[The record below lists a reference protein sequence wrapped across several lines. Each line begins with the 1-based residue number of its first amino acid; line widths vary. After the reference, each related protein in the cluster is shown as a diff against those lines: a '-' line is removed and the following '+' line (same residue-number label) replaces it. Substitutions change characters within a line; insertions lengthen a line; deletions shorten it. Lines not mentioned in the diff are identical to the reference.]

1 MLPKSWLIFTI
12 VVFINIGCKEE
23 KKPIINTPKVNS
35 DSLLSL
41 INKTPE
47 TPSRLIDS
55 INHNDTAQLF
65 TAYYKH
71 PFSNTITRDSFSLIL
86 SGKSILE
93 GMLTFNIYDTS
104 GKQIHRELFYA
115 FDLLFD
121 EGDVIPQNKHADTI
135 IARMKVFFTK
145 ERFLQPAIELIPQYN
160 EDQSDKENWD
170 DINSDKAAIG
180 FTYNYGYE
188 GTYGIAYSKKK
199 QKAVV
204 YFSSD

>member
-1 MLPKSWLIFTI
+1 MLAKSWLVFTI
-12 VVFINIGCKEE
+12 LALIYIACKEE
-23 KKPIINTPKVNS
+23 KKPTTNKPKVNS

-47 TPSRLIDS
+47 IPSRLVDS
-55 INHNDTAQLF
+55 INHNDTTHLF
-65 TAYYKH
+65 AVSYKH
-71 PFSNTITRDSFSLIL
+71 QFSNINTLDSFILTL

-93 GMLTFNIYDTS
+93 GVLTFKIYDSS
-104 GKQIHRELFYA
+104 GKQIHREVFYA

-145 ERFLQPAIELIPQYN
+145 ESFLKPAIKLIPQYN

-170 DINSDKAAIG
+170 DINSDKTAIG

-199 QKAVV
+199 QKTVV